1 MIKKIEK
8 KSERNKQDRS
18 EIIGEIEW
26 ILYVIGVDRNK
37 KRKKNIKGL
46 KYLFRLCKMTK
57 FYFIPIKKFCL

>member
-37 KRKKNIKGL
+37 KRKKIL
-46 KYLFRLCKMTK
+46 KA
-57 FYFIPIKKFCL
+57 